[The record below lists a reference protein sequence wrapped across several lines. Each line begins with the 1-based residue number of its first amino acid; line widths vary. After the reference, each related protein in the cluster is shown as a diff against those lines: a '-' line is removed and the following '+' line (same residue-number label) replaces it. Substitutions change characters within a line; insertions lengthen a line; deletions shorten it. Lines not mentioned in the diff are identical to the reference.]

1 MATSYLSLEGVSYV
15 LPNGE
20 TLFSDLTENFD
31 QRHTGLVG
39 RNGSGKTVLAR
50 ILAGQ
55 LQPTLGRCVR
65 TGTVHYLAQQ
75 VSLRPDATVAELAGV
90 QGVLD
95 ALKRIEAGSS
105 AQADFDAVGDRWDIE
120 QQLLIRPLC
129 T

>member
-1 MATSYLSLEGVSYV
+1 MATSHLSLEGVSYV

-50 ILAGQ
+50 ILSGQ
-55 LQPTLGRCVR
+55 LQPTRGRCVR
-65 TGTVHYLAQQ
+65 TGAVHYLAQQ
-75 VSLRPDATVAELAGV
+75 VSPRADTTVADLAGV

-95 ALKRIEAGSS
+95 ALKRTGKVSECRPPS
-105 AQADFDAVGDRWDIE
+105 ATVSWCDVLA
-120 QQLLIRPLC
+120 
-129 T
+129 